1 MIELVSTIGV
11 TKQSDDLTT
20 RDRLLTVAETLLLG
34 SGYDAVSVRAI
45 NSAAGMNPAAVHYHF
60 GSKEGLVGALLEERL
75 APIWQAQLAGV
86 SANPTVAEL
95 VDIVV
100 RPLAELSHDPVG
112 HLRLN
117 LLARM
122 VLCHQDIQ
130 FTGQWFRMESWVD
143 LLRAA
148 RPELSRTDAAE
159 RWTMAFT
166 LVLQFFGDPYSDR
179 PSPLTVSVD
188 TLRAF
193 LIAGLSS

>member
-1 MIELVSTIGV
+1 MTN
-11 TKQSDDLTT
+11 QADDLTT

-75 APIWQAQLAGV
+75 APIWQAHLASV
-86 SANPTVAEL
+86 TANPTVAEL

-100 RPLAELSHDPVG
+100 RPLAELTQDPVG

-122 VLCHQDIQ
+122 VLCHQEMK
-130 FTGQWFRMESWVD
+130 FTAQWFRIEPWVD

-148 RPELSRTDAAE
+148 RPELSRREAAQ

-179 PSPLTVSVD
+179 PSPPTVPVD
-188 TLRAF
+188 TLCGF

>member
-1 MIELVSTIGV
+1 MIELVSTDVV
-11 TKQSDDLTT
+11 TKQTDDQTT

-75 APIWQAQLAGV
+75 APIWQAQLA
-86 SANPTVAEL
+86 SIDANPTVEEL

-100 RPLAELSHDPVG
+100 GPLAELTQDPVG
-112 HLRLN
+112 QLRLN

-122 VLCHQDIQ
+122 VLCHQEMQ
-130 FTGQWFRMESWVD
+130 FTGQWFRIDPWVD
-143 LLRAA
+143 LLRTA
-148 RPELSRTDAAE
+148 RPELSRTAAAE
-159 RWTMAFT
+159 RWTLAFT

-179 PSPLTVSVD
+179 PSPPRMQVEV
-188 TLRAF
+188 LRTF
-193 LIAGLSS
+193 LVAGLSS

>member
-1 MIELVSTIGV
+1 MIELVSTDVV
-11 TKQSDDLTT
+11 TKQTDDRTT

-75 APIWQAQLAGV
+75 APIWQAHLA
-86 SANPTVAEL
+86 SIDANPTVAEL

-100 RPLAELSHDPVG
+100 RPLAELTQDPVG

-122 VLCHQDIQ
+122 VLCHQEMQ
-130 FTGQWFRMESWVD
+130 FTGQWFRIDPWVD

-148 RPELSRTDAAE
+148 RPELSRAAAAE
-159 RWTMAFT
+159 RWTLAFT

-179 PSPLTVSVD
+179 PSPSRVPVEV
-188 TLRAF
+188 LRTF
-193 LIAGLSS
+193 LVAGLSS